1 MAASQGS
8 PFLIVPKRYAILLP
22 YSVCSTQDIEASFIL
37 FINISYSFATFAI
50 RMEQRKFNYPKKEK
64 LKSRI
69 AIDALF
75 TTGKTVTKYPL
86 RMVYVQIANDD
97 ELPLKVGVSVSKRNF
112 KKAVDRN
119 YFKRLLREAYR
130 LNKHMLLDHVSKD
143 KPYSMMLFYQSKD
156 RLSFQE
162 VNTKMIKLFE
172 KFIEATTE
180 KKEDIS

>member
-1 MAASQGS
+1 MNT
-8 PFLIVPKRYAILLP
+8 LN
-22 YSVCSTQDIEASFIL
+22 TTFIL
-37 FINISYSFATFAI
+37 YINISHSFVTFVND
-50 RMEQRKFNYPKKEK
+50 MEQKKFTYPKKEK

-69 AIDALF
+69 AIEELF

-97 ELPLKVGVSVSKRNF
+97 NLPLKVGVSVSKRHY

-130 LNKHMLLDHVSKD
+130 LNKHMLLDHITED

-156 RLSFQE
+156 RLTFQE
-162 VNTKMIKLFE
+162 INHKMVKLFE

-180 KKEDIS
+180 KKEELS